1 MAHKQQL
8 DCVCCHETRASR
20 YIVAGQRELR
30 GFMSE
35 TKLDRTDRRIVDAL
49 QRDGRLA
56 NNELAAKVSLSPS
69 PCLRR
74 VRSLEEAGVIKRYVA
89 LVDPVKVGLDMLAYV
104 SVKLEKKGQMPA
116 EEFASAVSAWSEVT
130 ECYSMTG
137 EMDYLL
143 RVQVRDLDHFSRF
156 VMTKLLKQP
165 YVVDVKSS
173 FALERVKETTVLPLS
188 Q

>member
-1 MAHKQQL
+1 MPEQ
-8 DCVCCHETRASR
+8 
-20 YIVAGQRELR
+20 
-30 GFMSE
+30 
-35 TKLDRTDRRIVDAL
+35 KLDRTDRRIVDAL
-49 QRDGRLA
+49 QRDGRLP

-74 VRSLEEAGVIKRYVA
+74 VRSLEDSGVIKRYVA
-89 LVDPVKVGLDMLAYV
+89 LVDPKKVGLEMLAYIT
-104 SVKLEKKGQMPA
+104 VKLEKKGQMPA
-116 EEFASAVSAWSEVT
+116 EEFASSVNSWTEVT

-137 EMDYLL
+137 DADYLL

-156 VMTKLLKQP
+156 LMGKLLKQS

-188 Q
+188 